1 MVTSLG
7 EGIRQ
12 GETTRW
18 VDIQERDDTPSPI
31 LLRPAKVPQEVRLFP
46 GGT

>member
-18 VDIQERDDTPSPI
+18 VDIQERDDTPPI
-31 LLRPAKVPQEVRLFP
+31 LLRPAEIPQEVRLFP